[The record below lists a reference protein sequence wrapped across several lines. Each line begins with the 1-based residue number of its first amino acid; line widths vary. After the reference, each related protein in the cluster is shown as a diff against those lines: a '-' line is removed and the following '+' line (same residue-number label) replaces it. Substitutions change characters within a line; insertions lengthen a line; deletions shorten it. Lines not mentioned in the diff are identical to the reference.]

1 MIHESDLSEEL
12 QKRGLLVTDP
22 NNFDDATS
30 LRAELERRGYVI
42 ADPNAASDA
51 MLLRAELERRG
62 YTIAAPDR
70 IEDVAL
76 LRVELERQGYVV
88 AAPDRMKDAAL
99 LRAELERRGY
109 VVADSNAAPDAALLR
124 AELERRG
131 YTVAAPDR
139 IADAALLRTELERR
153 GYVVADP
160 NAAPD
165 AVPLRAELE
174 RRGCFVAANDT
185 LDTEVVEPL
194 RTLPPARAAA
204 FANRYLLDVLAANH
218 RSIFWGD
225 RLCALD
231 KAAAFLEDEKFRQ
244 AWDTIAGSYDYD
256 QYNGPQGISWRL
268 HVLCWAAR
276 RGLGL
281 AGDFVECGVFRG
293 DMSWVVAKTVNF
305 AESGKRFFLYD
316 TFAGFSPKYSSADDF
331 PMNPNFYEYADA
343 IYHQDGLYEG
353 VVERFRPFGNVEV
366 VRGVLPDT
374 LADVCPD
381 RIAYLHVD
389 LNSPAAEIGVLEKL
403 FDRVVPGAAV
413 VFDDYGWLE
422 YLAQREAEDAF
433 MRERGYGILELPTGQ
448 GLVIR

>member
-1 MIHESDLSEEL
+1 MTIFIQAIKESLHKKGFLLIRESDLCEEL
-12 QKRGLLVTDP
+12 KKRGLLVTDP
-22 NNFDDATS
+22 NNFDDAT
-30 LRAELERRGYVI
+30 
-42 ADPNAASDA
+42 P
-51 MLLRAELERRG
+51 
-62 YTIAAPDR
+62 
-70 IEDVAL
+70 
-76 LRVELERQGYVV
+76 
-88 AAPDRMKDAAL
+88 

-109 VVADSNAAPDAALLR
+109 VVADPNAAPDAALLR
-124 AELERRG
+124 VELERRG

-139 IADAALLRTELERR
+139 IADAALLRAELERR

-160 NAAPD
+160 NAEADATPLPAELERRGCVVADPNAEAD

-185 LDTEVVEPL
+185 LDSEVIGPL
-194 RTLPPARAAA
+194 RALPPARAAA

-305 AESGKRFFLYD
+305 AESRKRFFLYD

-331 PMNPNFYEYADA
+331 PMNPHFYEYADA

-403 FDRVVPGAAV
+403 FERVVPGAAV

-448 GLVIR
+448 GLVIK